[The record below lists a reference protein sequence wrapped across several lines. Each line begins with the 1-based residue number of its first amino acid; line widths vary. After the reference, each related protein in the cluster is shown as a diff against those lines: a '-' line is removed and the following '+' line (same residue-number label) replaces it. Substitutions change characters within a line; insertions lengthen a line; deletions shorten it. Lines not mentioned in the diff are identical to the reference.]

1 MNILVYDDPRTLGHL
16 VRAALAGR
24 RHRASIA
31 CSAEEARRKL
41 ETGLFDALV
50 IGPSGA
56 PRELADLLESDWP
69 DLPLVLAGVERAVP
83 CAGPIAAVLT
93 KPIHLQALR
102 AAVRALEARIPA
114 KASEIEAELV
124 AAGVRIPGRLVG
136 RGRGSLLFEPAS
148 ETAIAAGACVTV
160 RCAGS
165 DLDADLVFADA
176 APRGGSR
183 YLGIRVGDAAAFEK
197 FVSSQPG
204 GEACSRERSLI
215 A

>member
-16 VRAALAGR
+16 VRSALAGR

-31 CSAEEARRKL
+31 ITVDEARLKL

-50 IGPSGA
+50 IGPCGA
-56 PRELADLLESDWP
+56 SRELADLLESDWP
-69 DLPLVLAGVERAVP
+69 ELPLVLAGVEREVP

-93 KPIHLQALR
+93 RPIHLEALR
-102 AAVRALEARIPA
+102 RAVRALEARVSTP
-114 KASEIEAELV
+114 SSDVEAELV
-124 AAGVRIPGRLVG
+124 MAGVPVPGRLVG
-136 RGRGSLLFEPAS
+136 RGRGSFLFEPS
-148 ETAIAAGACVTV
+148 SDAALADGTRVTV
-160 RCAGS
+160 RCAGT

-183 YLGIRVGDAAAFEK
+183 YLGIKVGDAAAFEK

-204 GEACSRERSLI
+204 GEACSRVRSLI